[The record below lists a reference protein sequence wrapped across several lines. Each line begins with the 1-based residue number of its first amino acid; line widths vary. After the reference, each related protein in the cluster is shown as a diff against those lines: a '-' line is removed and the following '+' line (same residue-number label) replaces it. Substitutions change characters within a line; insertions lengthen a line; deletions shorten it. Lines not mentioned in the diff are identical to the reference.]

1 MYLEQQLQKLTD
13 AVTQLILVIE
23 SQRLPVA
30 QLPIVEQV
38 VTVPVFAAP
47 APVAPV
53 VNVPSPPVFAAPAPV
68 TPAAVMPPPPVFAAP
83 APVAPVVNVPS
94 PPVFAAPAPVTPA
107 AVMPPPP
114 VFAAP
119 APVAP
124 VVNVPFTDGKGLIDY
139 VMKSYSEMGTEKG
152 AGIGNVLNQLGYKNI
167 NDVKPEHYAALF
179 AGIEGLK

>member
-1 MYLEQQLQKLTD
+1 
-13 AVTQLILVIE
+13 
-23 SQRLPVA
+23 
-30 QLPIVEQV
+30 
-38 VTVPVFAAP
+38 
-47 APVAPV
+47 
-53 VNVPSPPVFAAPAPV
+53 
-68 TPAAVMPPPPVFAAP
+68 
-83 APVAPVVNVPS
+83 
-94 PPVFAAPAPVTPA
+94 
-107 AVMPPPP
+107 MPPPP